1 MNIHHHVEVTG
12 LFFFPFTPTPLPQL
26 NCKITKEI
34 SFCFSQVNFKDKERN
49 YEILYHEL
57 QKQSVKLSPS
67 TFYSIFYFYNKQ
79 DDHNGARGTHFY
91 ADILFCQSGQ
101 IDKHIQKVQIITLY
115 GMYGMCRIWIS
126 FISTKSLKPLVN
138 LIRRR
143 QYSLEHTTKHRIRK
157 QVKQMAVTDP
167 TCKNIAYCINHTTLE
182 PSISQHVF
190 SQKQQKCCLTQGRV
204 PKFVQCEK
212 IILDQRLQSCI
223 FKMQ

>member
-1 MNIHHHVEVTG
+1 MKSSTMNYKNKVSNYHH
-12 LFFFPFTPTPLPQL
+12 LPSIPFSTST
-26 NCKITKEI
+26 I
-34 SFCFSQVNFKDKERN
+34 SKTTTMGHTLLCRYFV
-49 YEILYHEL
+49 
-57 QKQSVKLSPS
+57 LSKWS
-67 TFYSIFYFYNKQ
+67 NWQ
-79 DDHNGARGTHFY
+79 
-91 ADILFCQSGQ
+91 
-101 IDKHIQKVQIITLY
+101 HIQKVQIITLY
-115 GMYGMCRIWIS
+115 GMYGMCRMCIS

-167 TCKNIAYCINHTTLE
+167 TCKNIAYCINQTTLE

-212 IILDQRLQSCI
+212 IILDQRLQSWI